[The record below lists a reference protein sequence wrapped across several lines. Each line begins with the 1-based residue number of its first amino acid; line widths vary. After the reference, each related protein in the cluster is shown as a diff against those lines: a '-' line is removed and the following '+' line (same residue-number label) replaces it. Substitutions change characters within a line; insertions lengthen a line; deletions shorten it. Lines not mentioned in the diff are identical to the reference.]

1 VALSSIGRPR
11 VVEGLRLLGIVG
23 QGGEGEVW
31 EARDARG
38 RRRALKL
45 VRPDCLAEPD
55 EAAIR
60 GAWLE
65 RIEHPALVRVH
76 RSGVLADLAGDH
88 PLWGWGFV
96 EMDFIDGTTL
106 ARVPADPGVVDR
118 LDGLAEALDLLHAG
132 LWSDG
137 VPLVH
142 RDVKPAN
149 IVATPDGRFVLV
161 DPSTLRG
168 ADATHLTRVGTP
180 VFNAPEVATGRIGP
194 PADVYSFAATVVA
207 LATGLRGA
215 ALADALED
223 RHRLDLPG
231 GVRLALSERPGD
243 RPISCRDVLQES
255 ATITIALPVTIARP
269 DSDDDW
275 TDTAL
280 LVGGDGTQV
289 LDAPVRGGTDV
300 LDAPPYG
307 APAPWDPSEAGRAPL
322 EAGRAPLSR
331 ERTRVMGR
339 SPRPADAAAWSAV
352 GLDPMAPPPGA
363 ALAPYAEPA
372 PAPRGPDGSARPPGP
387 GGWPP
392 PGWLRRRVTAPWVL
406 LLLLV
411 SAVASFA
418 GVAGATLDPALG
430 IVPPWPLPPTL
441 GQPAVLLTAGAVGV
455 HLVAHLLAGRW
466 FVWSLLLPPLAWASL
481 LANRVGGTRRRQA
494 WTRAVTVV
502 GATGLCAAPVVA
514 WTAPFGGAPGG
525 LDPVSLWSVGAAVV
539 LAGVA
544 GARGRSAA
552 AGLARALLL
561 PAWAVGAVVLA
572 GLALLVTPLALFVGL
587 APRLVRAA
595 GTTLASVL
603 ETGRGPGPA
612 RWPTPPTAH
621 IQEYL

>member
-1 VALSSIGRPR
+1 MALSSLGRPR
-11 VVEGLRLLGIVG
+11 VVEGLRLLTIVG
-23 QGGEGEVW
+23 HGGEGEVW

-76 RSGVLADLAGDH
+76 RSGVLEGLDRDH
-88 PLWGWGFV
+88 PLSGWGFV
-96 EMDFIDGTTL
+96 EMDFIEGTTL

-118 LDGLAEALDLLHAG
+118 LDHLAEALDLLHAG

-168 ADATHLTRVGTP
+168 ADATHVTRVGTP

-207 LATGLRGA
+207 LATGLRGE
-215 ALADALED
+215 ALADALVD

-231 GVRLALSERPGD
+231 GVRLALSDRPGD
-243 RPISCRDVLQES
+243 RPVSCRDVLDDS
-255 ATITIALPVTIARP
+255 ATITIALPVTIAR
-269 DSDDDW
+269 SEQDDDW
-275 TDTAL
+275 SDTTL
-280 LVGGDGTQV
+280 LVGGDRTEV
-289 LDAPVRGGTDV
+289 VEVDPYAS
-300 LDAPPYG
+300 PPAQAG
-307 APAPWDPSEAGRAPL
+307 RWDPP
-322 EAGRAPLSR
+322 PR
-331 ERTRVMGR
+331 ERTRVLGPPQP
-339 SPRPADAAAWSAV
+339 SDAAWSAV
-352 GLDPMAPPPGA
+352 GLDPMAPVPGA
-363 ALAPYAEPA
+363 APAPYRGVHPDHREVAARPYDAAGAHPA
-372 PAPRGPDGSARPPGP
+372 P
-387 GGWPP
+387 GWPP
-392 PGWLRRRVTAPWVL
+392 PGWLRRRATAPWAL
-406 LLLLV
+406 ILLLV
-411 SAVASFA
+411 SGTATFA
-418 GVAGATLDPALG
+418 GLAGPAIDPALG
-430 IVPPWPLPPTL
+430 FVPPWPLPPAV
-441 GQPAVLLTAGAVGV
+441 GQPAVVLAAGAVGV
-455 HLVAHLLAGRW
+455 HLLAHLLAGRW
-466 FVWSLLLPPLAWASL
+466 FAWALLLPPLAWASL
-481 LANRVGGTRRRQA
+481 FANRVGGTRRRQA

-502 GATGLCAAPVVA
+502 GATALSAAPVVA
-514 WTAPFGGAPGG
+514 WTTPFGAPAAG
-525 LDPVSLWSVGAAVV
+525 LDPVSLWVVGALVV

-544 GARGRSAA
+544 AARGRSAA
-552 AGLARALLL
+552 AAVLRVLAL

-572 GLALLVTPLALFVGL
+572 ALALVVTPLALFVGL

-595 GTTLASVL
+595 GTALASVM

-612 RWPTPPTAH
+612 RWPTPRSPH
-621 IQEYL
+621 VESYPGEEYR